1 MSELTHSYTQK
12 VQAHDIDELNHVNNV
27 VYVQWIQD
35 AAVSH
40 WNSVASE
47 EIKKTFVWFIV
58 RHEIDYKH
66 PAKLGDELLV
76 STRVLNARGVSS
88 VRLVQI
94 FRKEDMRLLVESQ
107 TTWAM
112 VQADTHRPARIT
124 DEVRNLFLPPE
135 A

>member
-1 MSELTHSYTQK
+1 MSELTHTYTQK
-12 VQAHDIDELNHVNNV
+12 VQPHDIDELNHVNNV

-40 WNSVASE
+40 WNTVAPE

-66 PAKLGDELLV
+66 PAKLGDELLI

-94 FRKEDMRLLVESQ
+94 FRKQDMRLLVESQ

-112 VQADTHRPARIT
+112 VQVDTHRPARIT

-135 A
+135 V